1 MTRFPLFL
9 QIPSGSQPSS
19 SDGSIMDYA
28 TEDSKF
34 NKWNTFIV
42 NLNGIKNGFKNGI
55 AKNGSAKSG
64 IATIIPK
71 ENMNT
76 PLSPPYIVAPSFE
89 MRWPN
94 NFVNGTNGS
103 AVQIPAFRLISHKQL
118 EHADQIEPMEAD
130 SDESPPYL
138 PVSTST
144 RPLGTFHEGSR
155 NLSSAHSNKDV
166 IEKPV

>member
-1 MTRFPLFL
+1 
-9 QIPSGSQPSS
+9 
-19 SDGSIMDYA
+19 
-28 TEDSKF
+28 
-34 NKWNTFIV
+34 
-42 NLNGIKNGFKNGI
+42 
-55 AKNGSAKSG
+55 
-64 IATIIPK
+64 
-71 ENMNT
+71 
-76 PLSPPYIVAPSFE
+76 VAPSFE
-89 MRWPN
+89 TRWPN

-144 RPLGTFHEGSR
+144 RPFETFHEGSH
-155 NLSSAHSNKDV
+155 NLSSAHSKKDV